1 MNSKVFYAANEKRWC
16 RLFNQNYITLIQNYV
31 TVPFQLHGSF
41 EAKKEHMKTI
51 KLKTDI
57 MCGSCVANVTPTLNE
72 TLGPLNWQVDT
83 TSPSKILTVTT
94 KPSVKGTL

>member
-41 EAKKEHMKTI
+41 EAKKETYENDKT
-51 KLKTDI
+51 KDQYHVWL
-57 MCGSCVANVTPTLNE
+57 MCR
-72 TLGPLNWQVDT
+72 
-83 TSPSKILTVTT
+83 
-94 KPSVKGTL
+94 